1 MGVRGR
7 EKVRA
12 KYRLRNSLNASLRL
26 YESAISIRAGS
37 TVNLARN

>member
-1 MGVRGR
+1 MGARGR

-12 KYRLRNSLNASLRL
+12 KYRLRNSLSAAVRL
-26 YESAISIRAGS
+26 YENAIANRAGS